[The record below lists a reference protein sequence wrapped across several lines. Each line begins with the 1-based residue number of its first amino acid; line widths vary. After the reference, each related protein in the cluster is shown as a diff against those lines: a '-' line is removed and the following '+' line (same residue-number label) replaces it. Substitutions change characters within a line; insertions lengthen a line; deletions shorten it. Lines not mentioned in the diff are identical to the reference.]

1 VPVGSI
7 GLNVGPG
14 VPVHHLHYESYA
26 HGFYSVPM
34 LYPEMSQAWAE
45 LCTYVES
52 VKPTSHEPSP
62 A

>member
-1 VPVGSI
+1 M
-7 GLNVGPG
+7 
-14 VPVHHLHYESYA
+14 HHLHYESYA

-45 LCTYVES
+45 LWTYVES